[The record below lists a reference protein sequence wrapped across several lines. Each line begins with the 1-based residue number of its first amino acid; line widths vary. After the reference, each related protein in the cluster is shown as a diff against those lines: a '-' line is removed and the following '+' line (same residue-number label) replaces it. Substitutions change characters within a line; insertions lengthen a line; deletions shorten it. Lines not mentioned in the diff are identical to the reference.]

1 MTNAHDNSPRL
12 YVPAAFRVGA
22 EVALDADQSHYL
34 CHVMRLETGA
44 VLRVFNETSGEWQA
58 TIAAVS
64 KKSVRI
70 TLARQL
76 AAPET
81 QAELWLYCAPIK
93 RAHFDFTVMK
103 ATELGV
109 SHIQPM
115 LTARTQIREINPER
129 CRAIAIEAAEQS
141 ARLSVPEI
149 CAAASLQTLAAHWPP
164 HLRPLVCAEFGAAMP
179 VFEALSSLSAAS
191 PLKPAIIVGPEGGFT
206 GEEMALLRS
215 MPHAMALRLGPR
227 ILRADTAAL
236 SALSCW
242 QALCGDWRGGGKE
255 V

>member
-44 VLRVFNETSGEWQA
+44 VLRVFNEASGAWRA
-58 TIAAVS
+58 SIAAIG
-64 KKSVRI
+64 KKFVRI
-70 TLARQL
+70 TLERQMI
-76 AAPET
+76 APEA
-81 QAELWLYCAPIK
+81 QAELRLYCAPIK
-93 RAHFDFTVMK
+93 RAHFDFMVMK

-115 LTARTQIREINPER
+115 LTAHTQIREINAER

-141 ARLSVPEI
+141 ERLSVPEI
-149 CAAASLQTLAAHWPP
+149 CAAASLSTLAAHWPP
-164 HLRPLVCAEFGAAMP
+164 HLRPLVCAEFGAATP
-179 VFEALSSLSAAS
+179 VFEALSPLSAPS

-206 GEEMALLRS
+206 GEEMAILRGL
-215 MPHAMALRLGPR
+215 PHATALRLGPR

-242 QALCGDWRGGGKE
+242 QALCGDWRGAGKE
-255 V
+255 L